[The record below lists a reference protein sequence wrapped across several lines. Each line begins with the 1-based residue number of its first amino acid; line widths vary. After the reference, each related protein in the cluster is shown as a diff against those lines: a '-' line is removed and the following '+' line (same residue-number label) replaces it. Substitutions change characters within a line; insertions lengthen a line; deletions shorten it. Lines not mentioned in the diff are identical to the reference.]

1 MKLRNLIMQAF
12 GPYTERIELDFEKGL
27 AGSTFFLIHGMTGAG
42 KTTIL
47 DAISFALYGRA
58 SGSLRTGTMLRAGNA
73 RPETET
79 EVELMFSLGTRTYHV
94 LRRPKYQR
102 EDRKSA
108 TPARAEL
115 YDVDVQADEDGG
127 ETLIVSG
134 FSAVTE
140 RIEVLTGFHCEEFR
154 QVMLLPQGE
163 FRTFLMADSKKR
175 GDLMRVLF
183 HTEQY
188 ARIEQ
193 KLKERAGSIVA
204 QNEKNLEEQKRI
216 FAQAGV
222 EDEDGLAR
230 QKAADEDV
238 LADLQILLKEL
249 EAKNSAAQQQLSDA
263 MTLEQAFVRREQAEA
278 AIRDDAKKQP
288 DVEAYRG
295 KLERAKQAAALLDK
309 EALAQAGRKSAEAAE
324 TAEKQAAE
332 ALAKAEAS
340 AKTARTIWEQA
351 QAGSEARETAK
362 RRAQELSE
370 AQQSVRSLAEL
381 QKQVDAAAKRE
392 AEAKAASQNAKERA
406 EAAKK
411 KAERLRLLERAGK
424 AFSLAQGLEDGKPC
438 PVCGATEHPH
448 PAATED
454 IVPTEAEVRRAEEA
468 LARAEKAQSD
478 QQAALS
484 AAAAAAAALAGKLA
498 AARENLPD
506 GLPKDAKGGVSFTAV
521 AAAAKAAAKHAE
533 DLEAAFEQARQAD
546 QVAQTTL
553 SAARAK
559 SESNAAYAAELR
571 KKAEADAASFEEA
584 RRAAGF
590 ADAAAYEAAIAGKWR
605 EAGFQKAV
613 EQHIREFEDAKLVH
627 ENQRKEAA
635 AQTAGKKRPD
645 LAALQAA
652 AKAAA
657 AAWQQAVGKE
667 KTAELCLAQEE
678 KMLKELGALRKAQAV
693 LENQARVIGRLS
705 QVANAEAPYR
715 IHFQT
720 YIQRS
725 IFRDVMAAANERLT
739 LMSAGRYA
747 LELGSQSDGRK
758 ADGLEIAVYDAYT
771 GKARETQSLSGG
783 ESFLASLS
791 LALGLA
797 DVVERYA
804 GGIHLDTMFIDEGFG
819 SLDSETL
826 DMAIEAL
833 MKLQAGGRVVG
844 IISHVEELAA
854 RIPDRLEITKGA
866 TGSTAQFVHGTL
878 SE

>member
-1 MKLRNLIMQAF
+1 MKLQRLIMQAF
-12 GPYTERIELDFEKGL
+12 GPYTERIELDFKKGL

-58 SGSLRTGTMLRAGNA
+58 SGSLRTGTMLRSGNA
-73 RPETET
+73 KPETET
-79 EVELMFSLGTRTYHV
+79 EVELTFSLGTRTYHV

-115 YDVDVQADEDGG
+115 YDVQADGG
-127 ETLIVSG
+127 EKLIVSG
-134 FSAVTE
+134 FSDVTE

-175 GDLMRVLF
+175 GELMRVLF

-193 KLKERAGSIVA
+193 KLKERAGSFEA

-222 EDEDGLAR
+222 EDEKGLAR

-238 LADLQILLKEL
+238 LAKLQNLLKEL
-249 EAKNSAAQQQLSDA
+249 EAKNGAAQKQLSEA
-263 MTLEQAFVRREQAEA
+263 MALEQSFVRLEQAEA
-278 AIRDDAKKQP
+278 AIREDAKKQP
-288 DVEAYRG
+288 DVEAYRK

-309 EALAQAGRKSAEAAE
+309 EALAKAGRKGAEAAE
-324 TAEKQAAE
+324 AAAKQSSEAFTRAETA
-332 ALAKAEAS
+332 ALA
-340 AKTARTIWEQA
+340 ARTAWEQA
-351 QAGSEARETAK
+351 QENGEAREAAK

-370 AQQSVRSLAEL
+370 AQQSVRALAEL
-381 QKQVDAAAKRE
+381 QKQAEAAAKRE
-392 AEAKAASQNAKERA
+392 AEAKTASQKAEAKA

-424 AFSLAQGLEDGKPC
+424 AFALAQGLEDGKPC

-468 LARAEKAQSD
+468 LARAERTQSN
-478 QQAALS
+478 QQDAAS
-484 AAAAAAAALAGKLA
+484 AAAAESAALAGKLA

-506 GLPKDAKGGVSFTAV
+506 GLPKDAQGKVSLTAV
-521 AAAAKAAAKHAE
+521 MAASQEAAKQAKA
-533 DLEAAFEQARQAD
+533 LETVFEQARQAD
-546 QVAQTTL
+546 QTAQTTL

-559 SESNAAYAAELR
+559 AESSAVYAAELR
-571 KKAEADAASFEEA
+571 KKAEADAAAFEKA
-584 RRAAGF
+584 RTAAGF

-605 EAGFQKAV
+605 EAAFQQQV
-613 EQHIREFEDAKLVH
+613 EMHIREFEDAKLVH
-627 ENQRKEAA
+627 ENQRKDAA
-635 AQTAGKKRPD
+635 AQTAGKERPD
-645 LAALQAA
+645 IAALQAA
-652 AKAAA
+652 AKVAA

-678 KMLKELGALRKAQAV
+678 KMLKELEKLRKAQAA
-693 LENQARVIGRLS
+693 LESEARVVLRLS

-854 RIPDRLEITKGA
+854 RIPDRLEVVKTQH
-866 TGSTAQFVHGTL
+866 GSTAHFTHGTL
-878 SE
+878 AE

>member
-1 MKLRNLIMQAF
+1 MKLQRLIMQAF
-12 GPYTERIELDFEKGL
+12 GPYTERIELDFKKGL

-73 RPETET
+73 KPEMET
-79 EVELMFSLGTRTYHV
+79 EVELTFSLGTRTYHV

-115 YDVDVQADEDGG
+115 YDVQADGSKK
-127 ETLIVSG
+127 LIVSG
-134 FSAVTE
+134 FSDVTE

-175 GDLMRVLF
+175 GELMRVLF

-193 KLKERAGSIVA
+193 KLKERAGSIEA

-222 EDEDGLAR
+222 EDEKGLAR

-238 LADLQILLKEL
+238 LAKLQNLLKEL
-249 EAKNSAAQQQLSDA
+249 EAKNGAAQKQLSEA
-263 MTLEQAFVRREQAEA
+263 MALEQSFVRLEQAEA
-278 AIRDDAKKQP
+278 AIREDAKKQP
-288 DVEAYRG
+288 DVEAYRK

-309 EALAQAGRKSAEAAE
+309 EALAKAGRKGAEAAE
-324 TAEKQAAE
+324 AAAKQSSEAFTRAETA
-332 ALAKAEAS
+332 ALA
-340 AKTARTIWEQA
+340 ARTAWEQA
-351 QAGSEARETAK
+351 QENGEAREAAK

-370 AQQSVRSLAEL
+370 AQQSVRALAEL
-381 QKQVDAAAKRE
+381 QKQAEAAAKRE
-392 AEAKAASQNAKERA
+392 AEAKTASQKSEAKA

-424 AFSLAQGLEDGKPC
+424 AFALAQGLEDGKPC

-468 LARAEKAQSD
+468 LARAERTQSN
-478 QQAALS
+478 QQDAAS
-484 AAAAAAAALAGKLA
+484 AAAAESAALAGKLA

-506 GLPKDAKGGVSFTAV
+506 GLPKDAQGKVSLTAV
-521 AAAAKAAAKHAE
+521 MAASQEAAKQAKA
-533 DLEAAFEQARQAD
+533 LETAFEQARQAD
-546 QVAQTTL
+546 QTAQTTL

-559 SESNAAYAAELR
+559 AESSAVYAAELR
-571 KKAEADAASFEEA
+571 KKAEADAAAFEKA
-584 RRAAGF
+584 RTAAGF

-605 EAGFQKAV
+605 EAAFQQQV
-613 EQHIREFEDAKLVH
+613 EMHIREFEDAKLVH
-627 ENQRKEAA
+627 ENQRKDAA
-635 AQTAGKKRPD
+635 AQTAGKERPD
-645 LAALQAA
+645 IAALQAA
-652 AKAAA
+652 AKVAA

-678 KMLKELGALRKAQAV
+678 KMLKELEKLRKTQAA
-693 LENQARVIGRLS
+693 LESEARVVLRLS

>member
-1 MKLRNLIMQAF
+1 MKLQRLIMQAF
-12 GPYTERIELDFEKGL
+12 GPYTERIELDFKKGL

-73 RPETET
+73 KPEMET
-79 EVELMFSLGTRTYHV
+79 EVELTFSLGTRTYHV

-115 YDVDVQADEDGG
+115 YDVQADGSEK
-127 ETLIVSG
+127 LIVSG
-134 FSAVTE
+134 FSDVTE

-175 GDLMRVLF
+175 GELMRVLF

-193 KLKERAGSIVA
+193 KLKERAGSFEA

-222 EDEDGLAR
+222 EDEKGLAR

-238 LADLQILLKEL
+238 LAKLQNLLKEL
-249 EAKNSAAQQQLSDA
+249 EAKNGAAQKQLSEA
-263 MTLEQAFVRREQAEA
+263 MALEQSFLRLEQAEA
-278 AIRDDAKKQP
+278 AIREDAKKQP
-288 DVEAYRG
+288 DVEAYRK

-309 EALAQAGRKSAEAAE
+309 EALAKAGRKGAEAAE
-324 TAEKQAAE
+324 AAAKQSSE
-332 ALAKAEAS
+332 AFTR
-340 AKTARTIWEQA
+340 AKTAALAARTAWEQA
-351 QAGSEARETAK
+351 QENGEAREAAK

-370 AQQSVRSLAEL
+370 AQQSVRALAEL
-381 QKQVDAAAKRE
+381 QKQAEAAAKRE
-392 AEAKAASQNAKERA
+392 AEAKTASQKAEAKA

-424 AFSLAQGLEDGKPC
+424 AFALAQGLEDGKPC

-454 IVPTEAEVRRAEEA
+454 IVPTEAEVQRAEEA
-468 LARAEKAQSD
+468 LARAERAQSD
-478 QQAALS
+478 QQAAAS
-484 AAAAAAAALAGKLA
+484 AAAAESAALAGKFA

-506 GLPKDAKGGVSFTAV
+506 GLSKDAQGKVSLTV
-521 AAAAKAAAKHAE
+521 VMAASQEAAKQAKA
-533 DLEAAFEQARQAD
+533 LESAFEQARQAD
-546 QVAQTTL
+546 QAAQTTL

-559 SESNAAYAAELR
+559 AESSAAYAAELR
-571 KKAEADAASFEEA
+571 KKAEADAVAFEKA
-584 RRAAGF
+584 RTAAGF

-605 EAGFQKAV
+605 EAAFQQQV
-613 EQHIREFEDAKLVH
+613 EKHIREFEDAKLVH
-627 ENQRKEAA
+627 ENQRKDAA
-635 AQTAGKKRPD
+635 AQTVGKERPD
-645 LAALQAA
+645 IAALQAA

-678 KMLKELGALRKAQAV
+678 KMLKELEKLRKTQAA
-693 LENQARVIGRLS
+693 LESEARVVLRLS

-854 RIPDRLEITKGA
+854 RIPDRLEVVKTQH
-866 TGSTAQFVHGTL
+866 GSTAHFTHGTL
-878 SE
+878 AE

>member
-1 MKLRNLIMQAF
+1 M
-12 GPYTERIELDFEKGL
+12 
-27 AGSTFFLIHGMTGAG
+27 
-42 KTTIL
+42 
-47 DAISFALYGRA
+47 
-58 SGSLRTGTMLRAGNA
+58 
-73 RPETET
+73 
-79 EVELMFSLGTRTYHV
+79 
-94 LRRPKYQR
+94 
-102 EDRKSA
+102 
-108 TPARAEL
+108 
-115 YDVDVQADEDGG
+115 
-127 ETLIVSG
+127 
-134 FSAVTE
+134 
-140 RIEVLTGFHCEEFR
+140 
-154 QVMLLPQGE
+154 
-163 FRTFLMADSKKR
+163 
-175 GDLMRVLF
+175 
-183 HTEQY
+183 
-188 ARIEQ
+188 
-193 KLKERAGSIVA
+193 
-204 QNEKNLEEQKRI
+204 
-216 FAQAGV
+216 
-222 EDEDGLAR
+222 
-230 QKAADEDV
+230 
-238 LADLQILLKEL
+238 
-249 EAKNSAAQQQLSDA
+249 
-263 MTLEQAFVRREQAEA
+263 
-278 AIRDDAKKQP
+278 
-288 DVEAYRG
+288 
-295 KLERAKQAAALLDK
+295 
-309 EALAQAGRKSAEAAE
+309 
-324 TAEKQAAE
+324 
-332 ALAKAEAS
+332 
-340 AKTARTIWEQA
+340 
-351 QAGSEARETAK
+351 
-362 RRAQELSE
+362 
-370 AQQSVRSLAEL
+370 
-381 QKQVDAAAKRE
+381 DAAAKRE

-454 IVPTEAEVRRAEEA
+454 IVPTEAEVRHAEEA

-478 QQAALS
+478 QQASAS
-484 AAAAAAAALAGKLA
+484 AAAAETAALAGKLA
-498 AARENLPD
+498 AARETLPD
-506 GLPKDAKGGVSFTAV
+506 GLPKDAQGKISLTAV
-521 AAAAKAAAKHAE
+521 ADASQEAEKKAKA
-533 DLEAAFEQARQAD
+533 LEAAFEQARQAD
-546 QVAQTTL
+546 QTAQTTL

-559 SESNAAYAAELR
+559 AESSAAYAAQLR
-571 KKAEADAASFEEA
+571 KKAEADAAAFEKA
-584 RRAAGF
+584 RSAAGF

-613 EQHIREFEDAKLVH
+613 EKHIREFEDAKLVH

-635 AQTAGKKRPD
+635 AQTAGRERPD
-645 LAALQAA
+645 IAALQTA

-657 AAWQQAVGKE
+657 TAWQQAVGKE

-678 KMLKELGALRKAQAV
+678 KMLRELGALRKAQAA
-693 LENQARVIGRLS
+693 LESEARVIGRLS

-725 IFRDVMAAANERLT
+725 IFRDVMTAANERLT

-866 TGSTAQFVHGTL
+866 TGSTAQFVHGML

>member
-1 MKLRNLIMQAF
+1 MKLQRLIMQAF
-12 GPYTERIELDFEKGL
+12 GPYTERIELDFKKGL

-58 SGSLRTGTMLRAGNA
+58 SGSLRTGTMLRSGNA
-73 RPETET
+73 KPETET
-79 EVELMFSLGTRTYHV
+79 EVELTFSLGTRTYHV

-115 YDVDVQADEDGG
+115 YDVQADGG
-127 ETLIVSG
+127 EKLIVSG
-134 FSAVTE
+134 FSDVTE

-175 GDLMRVLF
+175 GELMRVLF

-193 KLKERAGSIVA
+193 KLKERAGSIKA

-222 EDEDGLAR
+222 EDEKGLAR

-238 LADLQILLKEL
+238 LAKLQNLLKEL
-249 EAKNSAAQQQLSDA
+249 EAKNGAAQKQLSEA
-263 MTLEQAFVRREQAEA
+263 MALEQSFLRLEQAEA
-278 AIRDDAKKQP
+278 AIREDAKKQP
-288 DVEAYRG
+288 DVEAYRK

-309 EALAQAGRKSAEAAE
+309 EALAKAGRKGAEAAE
-324 TAEKQAAE
+324 AAAKQSSE
-332 ALAKAEAS
+332 AFTR
-340 AKTARTIWEQA
+340 AKTAALAARTAWEQA
-351 QAGSEARETAK
+351 QENGEAREAAK

-370 AQQSVRSLAEL
+370 AQQSVRALAEL
-381 QKQVDAAAKRE
+381 QKQAEAAAKRE
-392 AEAKAASQNAKERA
+392 AEAKTASQKAEAKA

-424 AFSLAQGLEDGKPC
+424 AFALAQGLEDGKPC

-468 LARAEKAQSD
+468 LARAERTQSN
-478 QQAALS
+478 QQDAAS
-484 AAAAAAAALAGKLA
+484 AAAAESAALAGKLA

-506 GLPKDAKGGVSFTAV
+506 GLPKDAQGKVSLTAV
-521 AAAAKAAAKHAE
+521 MAASQEAAKQAKA
-533 DLEAAFEQARQAD
+533 LESAFEQARQAD
-546 QVAQTTL
+546 QAAQTTL

-559 SESNAAYAAELR
+559 AESSAAYAAELR
-571 KKAEADAASFEEA
+571 KKAEADAVAFEKA
-584 RRAAGF
+584 RTAAGF

-605 EAGFQKAV
+605 EAAFQQQV
-613 EQHIREFEDAKLVH
+613 EKHIREFEDAKLVH
-627 ENQRKEAA
+627 ENQRKDAA
-635 AQTAGKKRPD
+635 AQTVGKERPD
-645 LAALQAA
+645 IAALQAA

-678 KMLKELGALRKAQAV
+678 KMLKELEKLRKTQAA
-693 LENQARVIGRLS
+693 LESEARVVLRLS

-854 RIPDRLEITKGA
+854 RIPDRLEVVKTQH
-866 TGSTAQFVHGTL
+866 GSTAHFTHGTL
-878 SE
+878 AE

>member
-1 MKLRNLIMQAF
+1 MQAF
-12 GPYTERIELDFEKGL
+12 GPYTERIELDFKKGL

-73 RPETET
+73 KPEMET
-79 EVELMFSLGTRTYHV
+79 EVELTFSLGTRTYHV

-115 YDVDVQADEDGG
+115 YDVQADGSEK
-127 ETLIVSG
+127 LIVSG
-134 FSAVTE
+134 FSDVTE

-175 GDLMRVLF
+175 GELMRVLF

-193 KLKERAGSIVA
+193 KLKERAGSIKA

-222 EDEDGLAR
+222 EDEKGLAR

-238 LADLQILLKEL
+238 LAKLQNLLKEL
-249 EAKNSAAQQQLSDA
+249 EAKNGAAQKQLSEA
-263 MTLEQAFVRREQAEA
+263 MALEQSFLRLEQAEA
-278 AIRDDAKKQP
+278 AIREDAKKQP
-288 DVEAYRG
+288 DVEAYRK

-309 EALAQAGRKSAEAAE
+309 EALAKAGRKGAEAAE
-324 TAEKQAAE
+324 AAAKQSSEAFTRAETA
-332 ALAKAEAS
+332 ALA
-340 AKTARTIWEQA
+340 ARTAWEQA
-351 QAGSEARETAK
+351 QENGEAREAAK

-370 AQQSVRSLAEL
+370 AQQSVRALAEL
-381 QKQVDAAAKRE
+381 QKQAEAAAKRE
-392 AEAKAASQNAKERA
+392 AEAKTASQKAEAKA

-424 AFSLAQGLEDGKPC
+424 AFALAQGLEDGKPC

-454 IVPTEAEVRRAEEA
+454 IVLTEAEVRRAEEA
-468 LARAEKAQSD
+468 LARAERTQSN
-478 QQAALS
+478 QQDAAS
-484 AAAAAAAALAGKLA
+484 AAAAESAALAGKLA

-506 GLPKDAKGGVSFTAV
+506 GLPKDAQGKVSLTAV
-521 AAAAKAAAKHAE
+521 MAASQEAAKQAKA
-533 DLEAAFEQARQAD
+533 LETVFEQARQAD
-546 QVAQTTL
+546 QTAQTTL

-559 SESNAAYAAELR
+559 AESSAVYAAELR
-571 KKAEADAASFEEA
+571 KKAEADAAAFEKA
-584 RRAAGF
+584 RTAAGF
-590 ADAAAYEAAIAGKWR
+590 ADATAYEAAIAGKWR
-605 EAGFQKAV
+605 EAAFQQQV
-613 EQHIREFEDAKLVH
+613 EMHIREFEDAKLVH
-627 ENQRKEAA
+627 ENQRKDAA
-635 AQTAGKKRPD
+635 AQTAGKERPD
-645 LAALQAA
+645 IAALQAA
-652 AKAAA
+652 AKVAA

-678 KMLKELGALRKAQAV
+678 KMLKELEKLRKAQAA
-693 LENQARVIGRLS
+693 LESEARVVLRLS

-854 RIPDRLEITKGA
+854 RIPDRLEVVKTQH
-866 TGSTAQFVHGTL
+866 GSTAHFTHGTL
-878 SE
+878 AE

>member
-1 MKLRNLIMQAF
+1 MKLQRLIMQAF
-12 GPYTERIELDFEKGL
+12 GPYTERIELDFKKGL

-58 SGSLRTGTMLRAGNA
+58 SGSLRTGTMLRSGNA
-73 RPETET
+73 KPETET
-79 EVELMFSLGTRTYHV
+79 EVELTFSLGTRTYHV

-115 YDVDVQADEDGG
+115 YDVQADGSEK
-127 ETLIVSG
+127 LIVSG
-134 FSAVTE
+134 FSDVTE

-175 GDLMRVLF
+175 GELMRVLF

-193 KLKERAGSIVA
+193 KLKERAGSIKA

-222 EDEDGLAR
+222 EDEKGLAR

-238 LADLQILLKEL
+238 LAKLQNLLKEL
-249 EAKNSAAQQQLSDA
+249 EAKNGAAQKQLSEA
-263 MTLEQAFVRREQAEA
+263 MALEQSFLRLEQAEA
-278 AIRDDAKKQP
+278 AIREDAKKQP
-288 DVEAYRG
+288 DVEAYRK

-309 EALAQAGRKSAEAAE
+309 EALAKAGRKGAEAAE
-324 TAEKQAAE
+324 AAAKQSSE
-332 ALAKAEAS
+332 AFTR
-340 AKTARTIWEQA
+340 AKTAALAARTAWEQA
-351 QAGSEARETAK
+351 QENGEAREAAK

-370 AQQSVRSLAEL
+370 AQQSVRALAEL
-381 QKQVDAAAKRE
+381 QKQAEAAAKRE
-392 AEAKAASQNAKERA
+392 AEAKTASQKAEAKA

-424 AFSLAQGLEDGKPC
+424 AFALAQGLEDGKPC

-454 IVPTEAEVRRAEEA
+454 IVPTEAEVQRAEEA
-468 LARAEKAQSD
+468 LARAERAQSD
-478 QQAALS
+478 QQAAAS
-484 AAAAAAAALAGKLA
+484 AAAAESAALAGKFA

-506 GLPKDAKGGVSFTAV
+506 GLPKDAQGKVSLTAV
-521 AAAAKAAAKHAE
+521 MAASQEAAKQAKA
-533 DLEAAFEQARQAD
+533 LESAFEQARQAD
-546 QVAQTTL
+546 QAAQTTL

-559 SESNAAYAAELR
+559 AESSAAYAAELR
-571 KKAEADAASFEEA
+571 KKAEADAVAFEKA
-584 RRAAGF
+584 RTAAGF

-605 EAGFQKAV
+605 EAAFQQQV
-613 EQHIREFEDAKLVH
+613 EMHIREFEDAKLVH
-627 ENQRKEAA
+627 ENQRKDAA
-635 AQTAGKKRPD
+635 AQTAGKERPD
-645 LAALQAA
+645 IAALQAA
-652 AKAAA
+652 AKVAA
-657 AAWQQAVGKE
+657 AAWPQAVGKE

-678 KMLKELGALRKAQAV
+678 KMLKELEKLRKTQAA
-693 LENQARVIGRLS
+693 LESEARVVLRLS

-725 IFRDVMAAANERLT
+725 IFRGVMAAANERLT

-758 ADGLEIAVYDAYT
+758 SDGLEIAVYDAYT

-854 RIPDRLEITKGA
+854 RIPDRLEVVKTQH
-866 TGSTAQFVHGTL
+866 GSTAHFTHGTL
-878 SE
+878 AE

>member
-1 MKLRNLIMQAF
+1 MKLRKLIMQAF

-79 EVELMFSLGTRTYHV
+79 EVELTFSLGTRTYHV

-115 YDVDVQADEDGG
+115 YNVQADGG

-134 FSAVTE
+134 FSDVTE

-238 LADLQILLKEL
+238 LAGLQILLKEL

-392 AEAKAASQNAKERA
+392 AEAKAASQKAGEKA
-406 EAAKK
+406 ETAKK
-411 KAERLRLLERAGK
+411 KAGRLRLLERAGK
-424 AFSLAQGLEDGKPC
+424 AFVLAQGLEDGKPC

-484 AAAAAAAALAGKLA
+484 AAAAAA

>member
-1 MKLRNLIMQAF
+1 MKLRKLIMQAF

-115 YDVDVQADEDGG
+115 YDVDVQADGG

-154 QVMLLPQGE
+154 QVVLLPQGE

-370 AQQSVRSLAEL
+370 AQQSVRSLA
-381 QKQVDAAAKRE
+381 
-392 AEAKAASQNAKERA
+392 
-406 EAAKK
+406 
-411 KAERLRLLERAGK
+411 
-424 AFSLAQGLEDGKPC
+424 
-438 PVCGATEHPH
+438 
-448 PAATED
+448 
-454 IVPTEAEVRRAEEA
+454 
-468 LARAEKAQSD
+468 
-478 QQAALS
+478 
-484 AAAAAAAALAGKLA
+484 
-498 AARENLPD
+498 
-506 GLPKDAKGGVSFTAV
+506 
-521 AAAAKAAAKHAE
+521 
-533 DLEAAFEQARQAD
+533 
-546 QVAQTTL
+546 
-553 SAARAK
+553 
-559 SESNAAYAAELR
+559 
-571 KKAEADAASFEEA
+571 
-584 RRAAGF
+584 
-590 ADAAAYEAAIAGKWR
+590 
-605 EAGFQKAV
+605 
-613 EQHIREFEDAKLVH
+613 
-627 ENQRKEAA
+627 
-635 AQTAGKKRPD
+635 
-645 LAALQAA
+645 
-652 AKAAA
+652 
-657 AAWQQAVGKE
+657 
-667 KTAELCLAQEE
+667 
-678 KMLKELGALRKAQAV
+678 
-693 LENQARVIGRLS
+693 
-705 QVANAEAPYR
+705 
-715 IHFQT
+715 
-720 YIQRS
+720 
-725 IFRDVMAAANERLT
+725 
-739 LMSAGRYA
+739 
-747 LELGSQSDGRK
+747 
-758 ADGLEIAVYDAYT
+758 
-771 GKARETQSLSGG
+771 
-783 ESFLASLS
+783 
-791 LALGLA
+791 
-797 DVVERYA
+797 
-804 GGIHLDTMFIDEGFG
+804 
-819 SLDSETL
+819 
-826 DMAIEAL
+826 
-833 MKLQAGGRVVG
+833 
-844 IISHVEELAA
+844 
-854 RIPDRLEITKGA
+854 
-866 TGSTAQFVHGTL
+866 
-878 SE
+878 